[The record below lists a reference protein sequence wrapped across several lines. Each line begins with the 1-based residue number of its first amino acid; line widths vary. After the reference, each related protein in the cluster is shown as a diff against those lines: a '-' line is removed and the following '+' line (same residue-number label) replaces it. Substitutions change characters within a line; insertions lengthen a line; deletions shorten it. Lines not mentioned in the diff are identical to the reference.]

1 MAHGEALRIRVI
13 KAVVED
19 GLSRNEA
26 ARIFRVGIASAIRW
40 VNAFE
45 ETRRTAP
52 LPTGG
57 DRRSVLK
64 PYRGWLLELRRKEN
78 DLTLDAIAEQ
88 LLRTHG
94 VEADKSMLS
103 RFFAAEGISFKKT
116 VRASE
121 QNRPDVAERRE
132 AWQHAQKSLGGRLIF
147 LDETWTTTA
156 MTRRYAWADVGARA
170 IGHAPNGHWKTT
182 TFLAGLTCEGLIA
195 PFVLDGPINA
205 ECFFAY
211 VEQILVPALREGDTV
226 ILDNLSSHK
235 NEKAAHLIASVGA
248 RLLFLPPYSPDLNPI
263 EMAFAK
269 FKELLRQAQ
278 ARTVDALWDLIGRTL
293 SLFTPEECANY
304 VRHCGYNPL

>member
-57 DRRSVLK
+57 DRRSMLK

-78 DLTLDAIAEQ
+78 DLTLDAIAER

-103 RFFAAEGISFKKT
+103 RFFAAEGISFKKN
-116 VRASE
+116 RARQRAKSS
-121 QNRPDVAERRE
+121 RR
-132 AWQHAQKSLGGRLIF
+132 R
-147 LDETWTTTA
+147 
-156 MTRRYAWADVGARA
+156 
-170 IGHAPNGHWKTT
+170 
-182 TFLAGLTCEGLIA
+182 
-195 PFVLDGPINA
+195 
-205 ECFFAY
+205 
-211 VEQILVPALREGDTV
+211 
-226 ILDNLSSHK
+226 
-235 NEKAAHLIASVGA
+235 
-248 RLLFLPPYSPDLNPI
+248 
-263 EMAFAK
+263 
-269 FKELLRQAQ
+269 
-278 ARTVDALWDLIGRTL
+278 
-293 SLFTPEECANY
+293 
-304 VRHCGYNPL
+304 

>member
-40 VNAFE
+40 VTAFE

-64 PYRGWLLELRRKEN
+64 PHRNWLVELRRKEN
-78 DLTLDAIAEQ
+78 DLTLDAITER

-103 RFFAAEGISFKKT
+103 RFLLLRGSASKKT

-121 QNRPDVAERRE
+121 QDRPDVAERRE
-132 AWQHAQKSLGGRLIF
+132 VWRSVQKRLDGRLIF

-170 IGHAPNGHWKTT
+170 FGHAPNGHWKTT

-195 PFVLDGPINA
+195 PFVLEGPINA
-205 ECFFAY
+205 ECFLAY
-211 VEQILVPALREGDTV
+211 VAQILVPVLRQGDTV

-235 NEKAAHLIASVGA
+235 NKEAERLIADAGA
-248 RLLFLPPYSPDLNPI
+248 CLLFLPPYSPDLNPI

-278 ARTVDALWDLIGRTL
+278 ARTVDALWDFIGHTL
-293 SLFTPEECANY
+293 NLFTPEECANY

>member
-26 ARIFRVGIASAIRW
+26 ARVFRVGIASAIRW
-40 VNAFE
+40 VKAFE
-45 ETRRTAP
+45 ETQRTAA

-64 PYRGWLLELRRKEN
+64 PHRDWLLELRRKEN
-78 DLTLDAIAEQ
+78 DLTLDAIAER
-88 LLRTHG
+88 LLRRHG

-103 RFFAAEGISFKKT
+103 RFFAGEGISFKKT
-116 VRASE
+116 VHASE
-121 QNRPDVAERRE
+121 QDRPDFVERRQ
-132 AWQHAQKSLGGRLIF
+132 AWRCAQTSLGGRLIF

-156 MTRRYAWADVGARA
+156 MTRRYAWANVGTRA
-170 IGHAPNGHWKTT
+170 LGHAPHGHWKTT

-235 NEKAAHLIASVGA
+235 NEAAARLIAGAGA

-269 FKELLRQAQ
+269 LKELLRQAQ
-278 ARTVDALWDLIGRTL
+278 ARTVDALWDLIGRSL
-293 SLFTPEECANY
+293 SLY
-304 VRHCGYNPL
+304 IRHCGYNSL